1 MWISINQDDPY
12 YLIISTNNESNLKK
26 IRETTGWPM
35 NMQSDAEITKLRKLG
50 VAGKGG
56 KLRVSPSYG
65 EFVMVFKV
73 ITLYHR
79 CVRKK

>member
-1 MWISINQDDPY
+1 MT
-12 YLIISTNNESNLKK
+12 LIIWLSEQIMNRILKK

-35 NMQSDAEITKLRKLG
+35 NMESDAEITKLRKLG

-65 EFVMVFKV
+65 VFAMVFKV
-73 ITLYHR
+73 ITLPSLCQEKIR
-79 CVRKK
+79 WS